1 MKVELL
7 FAGTPVAIRL
17 FSIQMAAPWR
27 SSKFFNRT
35 VR

>member
-7 FAGTPVAIRL
+7 FAGTPAATRL
-17 FSIQMAAPWR
+17 FSIQMATPWR
-27 SSKFFNRT
+27 SSKFCNRT